1 MRPLYGMVPDFII
14 ITIASILEIFI
25 ILWGISQLNREI
37 RENVEDL
44 EESIDKKLALAIQST
59 GLVASGEPINP
70 VQAAIAGLIQNMASN
85 QQKPREIELSRDDK
99 GLFAKKD

>member
-1 MRPLYGMVPDFII
+1 MVPDYT
-14 ITIASILEIFI
+14 ITIIASILEIFI

-59 GLVASGEPINP
+59 GLIADGEPINP
-70 VQAAIAGLIQNMASN
+70 VQAAIAGLIQNMATN
-85 QQKPREIELSRDDK
+85 QRNPKEIDITRDDK
-99 GLFAKKD
+99 GLFSKKD